1 MKECVKYYFDPSSE
15 NYELVALYIRLIE
28 KLLNDSANAY
38 RNKYETSSRRID
50 DMRNGIKF
58 LLALRKFYIAI
69 GKTDVADEV
78 KRKALVW
85 KDKMDS
91 DHKNGL
97 SN

>member
-1 MKECVKYYFDPSSE
+1 
-15 NYELVALYIRLIE
+15 
-28 KLLNDSANAY
+28 
-38 RNKYETSSRRID
+38 
-50 DMRNGIKF
+50 MRNAIQE
-58 LLALRKFYIAI
+58 LLALTKYYIAI
-69 GKTDVADEV
+69 GKTDQADEV

>member
-1 MKECVKYYFDPSSE
+1 MT
-15 NYELVALYIRLIE
+15 YIEQFYIFI
-28 KLLNDSANAY
+28 SV
-38 RNKYETSSRRID
+38 
-50 DMRNGIKF
+50 DMRNGIKY

-69 GKTDVADEV
+69 GKTDSAEEV